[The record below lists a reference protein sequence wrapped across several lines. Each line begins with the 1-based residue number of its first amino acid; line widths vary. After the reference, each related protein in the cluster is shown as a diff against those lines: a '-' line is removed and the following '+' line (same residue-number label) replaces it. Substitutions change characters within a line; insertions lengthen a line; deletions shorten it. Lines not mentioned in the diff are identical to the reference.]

1 MIVTS
6 QLHSC
11 VTAMTII
18 LQYFFC
24 FHIHLTLI
32 QLLDIGV
39 FSPLKAAMKA
49 ELNALF
55 RTGIAC
61 LHKSQWIEKY
71 VKAREKAITKKN
83 ILAGWRGSGLWP
95 INRVRILSQIPEPD
109 TTSTPPPNQ
118 PISNTLELLTSSPPD
133 ALVLYSTNIVL
144 NTKIAAA
151 PDKTPIR
158 THIHRLS
165 GIAEQLHAENAI
177 LRKDNAEIR
186 AALSARKER
195 ESGKRKI
202 IKGISLVTTEEVI
215 AAVEKAEITSKKRKK
230 KQIQR
235 KRKTADSEESYASEV
250 EQDHNEETRLLS
262 QEGEVFECIV
272 VEDN

>member
-1 MIVTS
+1 
-6 QLHSC
+6 
-11 VTAMTII
+11 MTII

-24 FHIHLTLI
+24 FRIHLTLI

-39 FSPLKAAMKA
+39 FSPLKAVMKA

-71 VKAREKAITKKN
+71 MKAREKPITKKT
-83 ILAGWRGSGLWP
+83 IFAGWQGSGLWP
-95 INRVRILSQIPEPD
+95 TNCIWILSQIPEPD
-109 TTSTPPPNQ
+109 PASTPPPNQ

-177 LRKDNAEIR
+177 LCKDNAEIR

-195 ESGKRKI
+195 QSGKRKI

-215 AAVEKAEITSKKRKK
+215 TAVENTEITSKWSDARAPWNFRIHE
-230 KQIQR
+230 QG
-235 KRKTADSEESYASEV
+235 ES
-250 EQDHNEETRLLS
+250 TRLKIY
-262 QEGEVFECIV
+262 FYMTAI
-272 VEDN
+272 